1 MSSGQPEDYSE
12 ENVNEL
18 VGGIRNAL
26 DRGEEINK
34 AQQSFFNAGYNKKE
48 IDEAIAILGVAEST
62 PSSNKSLIQQSLQV
76 QKATSEKPEIK
87 NSPLPIQKKI
97 EQILPSES
105 SPKSSLP
112 STNIVLPSKKE
123 TQKLPVAKFEEP
135 KPLNKA
141 LVITLILLGILFVVI
156 AGFLGVF
163 WDQLFG
169 PF

>member
-1 MSSGQPEDYSE
+1 MTQGQPEEYSE

-34 AQQSFFNAGYNKKE
+34 AKQSFFNAGYNKKE
-48 IDEAIAILGVAEST
+48 IDEATAVLGIAEPVNAIKIPTQPL
-62 PSSNKSLIQQSLQV
+62 PV
-76 QKATSEKPEIK
+76 QKIESEKSEVK
-87 NSPLPIQKKI
+87 PLPTFQKPL
-97 EQILPSES
+97 EQILPASNT
-105 SPKSSLP
+105 PKTILP
-112 STNIVLPSKKE
+112 STNLVLPSKKE

-141 LVITLILLGILFVVI
+141 LVIILILLGILFVVI